1 MLQIIVLPLVGG
13 ERKMIF
19 PIVLARFG
27 EIGLKSRNT
36 RTALRRLL
44 RHNVLAALKNS
55 GLSFDRIEDTW
66 DRLMIYTSMSTEIA
80 ETTSKVFGVVSASPA
95 VECKAE
101 INDIS
106 RTVSEMARESLRQGE
121 KFAIRVRRVG
131 KHEFTTYQIAS
142 ACGSSVTENAKAAGI
157 QVIVDLDSPDR
168 EFFVEV
174 RDERCFVY
182 DSVIRGAGGLP
193 LDSQGRVV
201 SILSD
206 YRSIIATW
214 LVMKRGCRP
223 ILVEFDT
230 EEQTEE
236 LSNMARALLLPY
248 ALGELQIVLVPLT
261 QVIRK
266 IDSSSLRRC
275 LEFLAMNYIAL
286 LEGAEAIVTSE
297 RTDPSAGDE
306 LETLREYSSVVD
318 FPVFYPLVGLSEENL
333 NSFAE
338 AIGGRMLRPEKEE
351 KVGTQSTRR
360 DDICSPTA
368 CDIDSSLGEYREKI
382 KEIVTAAV
390 EESRL

>member
-1 MLQIIVLPLVGG
+1 M
-13 ERKMIF
+13 KMIF
-19 PIVLARFG
+19 PIVLVRFG
-27 EIGLKSRNT
+27 EIALKSRNT

-55 GLSFDRIEDTW
+55 DLLFDRIEDTW

-80 ETTSKVFGVVSASPA
+80 GATSKVFGVVSTSPA
-95 VECKAE
+95 VECKAV

-121 KFAIRVRRVG
+121 KFAIRVRRIG
-131 KHEFTTYQIAS
+131 EHEFTTYQIAS
-142 ACGSSVTENAKAAGI
+142 ACGSSVTDIAKAAGI

-182 DSVIRGAGGLP
+182 DSVIRGVGGLP
-193 LDSQGRVV
+193 LGSQGRVV
-201 SILSD
+201 SLLSD
-206 YRSIIATW
+206 YQSVVATW

-230 EEQTEE
+230 EELTEE
-236 LSNMARALLLPY
+236 LTNMARTLLLPY

-266 IDSSSLRRC
+266 TDSANLRRR
-275 LEFLAMNYIAL
+275 LEFMAMNSIAL
-286 LEGAEAIVTSE
+286 LEGAEAIVSSE
-297 RTDPSAGDE
+297 RTDPSSADG
-306 LETLREYSSVVD
+306 LKTLRENSLVVD

-333 NSFAE
+333 KSFAD
-338 AIGGRMLRPEKEE
+338 AIGGKMLRPEKEE
-351 KVGTQSTRR
+351 KVGTHSTRG
-360 DDICSPTA
+360 DDICSQIA
-368 CDIDSSLGEYREKI
+368 CDTDSSLGEYREKI